1 MYLTTSMIDDTGSNT
16 FNLYY
21 SEAITLGYH
30 VSCDPTFQTLIGTA
44 GAPIQ
49 RDTIIVEIQVI
60 GRNEA
65 PLTHWMAEIAALIN
79 PPGERLSGQAIRSQ
93 LYFVTAPRTH
103 HQISLCIKNKDWVTP
118 NPTRDSLGY
127 L

>member
-1 MYLTTSMIDDTGSNT
+1 MIDDTGSNT

-21 SEAITLGYH
+21 SEATNLGYH
-30 VSCDPTFQTLIGTA
+30 VSCDPTY
-44 GAPIQ
+44 
-49 RDTIIVEIQVI
+49 TIIVEIQVI

-93 LYFVTAPRTH
+93 LYFATAPRTH
-103 HQISLCIKNKDWVTP
+103 HQSLYVSRTMTGLLQILP
-118 NPTRDSLGY
+118 GIR
-127 L
+127 

>member
-1 MYLTTSMIDDTGSNT
+1 MIDDTGSNT

-21 SEAITLGYH
+21 SEATNLGYH

-49 RDTIIVEIQVI
+49 RDTIIVEIQAI

-93 LYFVTAPRTH
+93 LYFATAPRTH
-103 HQISLCIKNKDWVTP
+103 HQSLYVSRTKTGLLQILPGIRQGIFSTH
-118 NPTRDSLGY
+118 SG
-127 L
+127 